1 MNDRLSSFCLPVA
14 AIAASLLTAP
24 ICARAQQTLYAS
36 TQNGVV
42 DTISPAGVVATYAT
56 VGVFS
61 YDHIFGLAF
70 DGGGDLF
77 ALDESTNVIS
87 KVTPGGTVTPF
98 ALLPAAEGSGMTFNG
113 GDLYTAN
120 YDTDT
125 ISKIDSAGVV
135 TTYATL
141 PKGSGPNDLAFDA
154 SGNLY
159 VANQN
164 TNTVSLITPGGVVS
178 TFATFGKNAGT
189 SGLAFDKNGNLYV
202 SNDENGRIEVVTP
215 DGTKSNF
222 AKLGPDPEPFGLA
235 FDQSGDLFVAT
246 ITGVD
251 EISPDG
257 KTVSDYADVN
267 VSNNGTN
274 FLAFGP
280 AVVPEPST
288 WALLCGGLISVAVAQ
303 RRRLKPAV

>member
-1 MNDRLSSFCLPVA
+1 MNYLNALRLTTVA
-14 AIAASLLTAP
+14 ALLAAPTVMQ
-24 ICARAQQTLYAS
+24 AQQTLYAS

-70 DGGGDLF
+70 DDGGDLF

-189 SGLAFDKNGNLYV
+189 NGLAFKNGNLYV
-202 SNDENGRIEVVTP
+202 SNYENGRIEVVTP

-222 AKLGPDPEPFGLA
+222 AKLGTDPEPLGLA
-235 FDQSGDLFVAT
+235 FDQSGNLFVAT
-246 ITGVD
+246 VTGVD

-257 KTVSDYADVN
+257 KTVSDFADV
-267 VSNNGTN
+267 SNGTN

-280 AVVPEPST
+280 AAVPEPST
-288 WALLCGGLISVAVAQ
+288 WALMFSSVGVLGLCLHRQ
-303 RRRLKPAV
+303 RRYIARP